1 MAGLWPWLVVAGAG
15 ALHGLNPS
23 TGWGLAT
30 ACGLRSHNGRQAL
43 SALLP
48 IALGHG
54 ASVALV
60 AALVALGLF
69 GGGLLLQG
77 LSGALLLGIVLLR
90 LSRRGTPRLR
100 AQAGRTGLAL
110 WSFTMS
116 TAHGT
121 GMMLVPAL
129 IPLCLSN
136 SPAKEITASG
146 SLWLALAAVGV
157 HMATML
163 GVMAAMALGA
173 CGCVNAMRRW
183 VGSTGSG

>member
-30 ACGLRSHNGRQAL
+30 ACGLRSRDGRQAL
-43 SALLP
+43 RALLP
-48 IALGHG
+48 IAMGH
-54 ASVALV
+54 AVSIALV
-60 AALVALGLF
+60 AGMVALGLF

-77 LSGALLLGIVLLR
+77 LSGALLLGAVLLR

-110 WSFTMS
+110 WSFMVS

-146 SLWLALAAVGV
+146 SLLLGLAAVAV
-157 HMATML
+157 HMAAML
-163 GVMAAMALGA
+163 GVAAVVALGA
-173 CGCVNAMRRW
+173 CGAMQRW
-183 VGSTGSG
+183 VGRR